1 MLYYTEVKLLS
12 RGRVLRGFHGLLPE
26 INTFPLSK
34 GESITIPELTV
45 PEWKWDLAFFT
56 DVTEMLNHLNA
67 QLQGKGILVSDMH
80 SRIKAFEVKLLLR
93 ERQV

>member
-1 MLYYTEVKLLS
+1 MLS

-26 INTFPLSK
+26 INTFLLSK
-34 GESITIPELTV
+34 GETTPELTD

-67 QLQGKGILVSDMH
+67 QLQGKGKLISDMH